1 MRIARADQDDGAGRQ
16 RRDRVV
22 REAVRSG
29 MVGPAQVVSGFVDAD
44 GIQESVRDLHRAFG
58 DAPVLHTFA
67 AKAASLVP
75 VLRLL
80 ARSGMG
86 CEVASP
92 GELAQAVAAGF
103 PPERIV
109 LDSPAK
115 TPAELA
121 HALALGVAVNADNF
135 AEVDR
140 IGELLAVHESSSV
153 LGLRINPQV
162 GAGAIDAMST
172 ASPSSK
178 FGVPLRDPGARQRVL
193 DTFAERPWLTRLHVH
208 VGSQGCSLDLIG
220 EGVRATFELAE
231 EINAAAGRQQVTSL
245 DIGGGLPVNFDDD
258 EIRPT
263 YETYVRQLRAAV
275 PGLLTGRYDLVTEFG
290 RSLVAKNGFTAAV
303 VEYTKDTGG
312 RRIAL
317 THAGAHI
324 ATRTVFMP
332 DAWPLRIAVY
342 DRDGRPKHAPERV
355 QDVAGPCCFAG
366 DLVARE
372 RRLPELA
379 PGDIVVLLDTGGYY
393 FSTPWSYNSLAR
405 PAVHG
410 FTTHGPELR
419 FATVRREQTLA
430 EILAESG
437 VDQAD
442 ALLFS
447 DFSESDSDA
456 AHARLVPTG
465 D

>member
-1 MRIARADQDDGAGRQ
+1 M
-16 RRDRVV
+16 
-22 REAVRSG
+22 
-29 MVGPAQVVSGFVDAD
+29 
-44 GIQESVRDLHRAFG
+44 
-58 DAPVLHTFA
+58 
-67 AKAASLVP
+67 
-75 VLRLL
+75 
-80 ARSGMG
+80 
-86 CEVASP
+86 
-92 GELAQAVAAGF
+92 
-103 PPERIV
+103 
-109 LDSPAK
+109 
-115 TPAELA
+115 
-121 HALALGVAVNADNF
+121 
-135 AEVDR
+135 
-140 IGELLAVHESSSV
+140 
-153 LGLRINPQV
+153 
-162 GAGAIDAMST
+162 
-172 ASPSSK
+172 
-178 FGVPLRDPGARQRVL
+178 
-193 DTFAERPWLTRLHVH
+193 
-208 VGSQGCSLDLIG
+208 
-220 EGVRATFELAE
+220 
-231 EINAAAGRQQVTSL
+231 TSL

-263 YETYVRQLRAAV
+263 YGTYVRQLRAAV

-372 RRLPELA
+372 RTLPELA

-410 FTTHGPELR
+410 FTTHGPDLR
-419 FATVRREQTLA
+419 FATVRPEQTLA

-447 DFSESDSDA
+447 DFDEADSDA